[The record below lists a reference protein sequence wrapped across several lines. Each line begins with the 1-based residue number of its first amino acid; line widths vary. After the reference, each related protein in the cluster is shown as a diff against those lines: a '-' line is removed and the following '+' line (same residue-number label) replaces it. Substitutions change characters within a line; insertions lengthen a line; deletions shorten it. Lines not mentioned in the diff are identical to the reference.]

1 MDKSINAETVEA
13 TVAAEVTTDAV
24 ADAFDAG
31 WDGDGF
37 TGFAHHASEVTVEA
51 DDSDDDE
58 ADQPEDEADVDSDT
72 SGEDTAEPEST
83 EEPAETQENASA
95 DQRFTLKHLD
105 ETREVNRDEV
115 IALAQKG
122 LDYDRKT
129 SKQATK
135 IAEYEAFLDELAAPS
150 GLTREQ
156 LMDSIRAQMFREKEK
171 AEGREISEADAIFKI
186 QQERADKARQEQD
199 AAAQA
204 EQTRAAN
211 EEQRNTE
218 MLLRFSA
225 AYPDVKATD
234 IPQSVWEESR
244 KTGDLLSAYVRHENA
259 ELRRQMAVLE
269 SNQKGARRSTGS
281 MQSAGASPV
290 KDAFDEGWDSI

>member
-1 MDKSINAETVEA
+1 MDKNINAETVEA
-13 TVAAEVTTDAV
+13 TVDVAVTTDPV
-24 ADAFDAG
+24 AEAFDAG
-31 WDGDGF
+31 WNGDGF
-37 TGFAHHASEVTVEA
+37 SGFARHA
-51 DDSDDDE
+51 DDYTDDADESDDDE
-58 ADQPEDEADVDSDT
+58 ADQPEAEADVNEDT
-72 SGEDTAEPEST
+72 SGENTAEAGNT
-83 EEPAETQENASA
+83 EETAETQENTAA

-105 ETREVNRDEV
+105 ETREVGREEV

-135 IAEYEAFLDELAAPS
+135 IAEYEAFLDELAGPS

-171 AEGREISEADAIFKI
+171 AEGREISEAESIFRI
-186 QQERADKARQEQD
+186 QQERAAKAQQEQE

-204 EQTRAAN
+204 EQTRAAD
-211 EEQRNTE
+211 EEQRNTD
-218 MLLRFSA
+218 MLLKFSE
-225 AYPDVKATD
+225 AYPNVKAVD

-244 KTGDLLSAYVRHENA
+244 KTGDLLGAYMRFENA
-259 ELRRQMAVLE
+259 DLRRRLE
-269 SNQKGARRSTGS
+269 VSEANQKGARRSTGS
-281 MQSAGASPV
+281 MQSAGAAPS